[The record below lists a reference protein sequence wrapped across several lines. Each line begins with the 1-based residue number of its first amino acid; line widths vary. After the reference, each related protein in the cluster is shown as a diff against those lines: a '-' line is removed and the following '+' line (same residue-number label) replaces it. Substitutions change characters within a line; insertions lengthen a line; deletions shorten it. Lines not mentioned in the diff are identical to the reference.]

1 MRAMASGRARAAAAL
16 LLTALLAGCG
26 GGGGGSAP
34 PPPPNLPVLESNQL
48 LVTVEQ
54 NPAISAI
61 APTTATVNVP
71 YVTVTLCD
79 TSGHCKSIDHVV
91 VDTGSYG
98 LRVLQSAVAGLNLP
112 ADSVV
117 TGSGTTAS
125 LGECV
130 GFLSGHMWG
139 SVTHAS
145 LQMASET
152 TAALPVQVIG
162 ASDLPAASATPCNS
176 PGPDVG
182 TLQGIGG
189 NGLLGIGPFVGDAGT
204 YYACSAGVCTALA
217 GPPSGERVVNPVA
230 SIVNTTDTNGVVL
243 QMPAVPDAGAP
254 LAYGTL
260 SFGVDTQAD
269 NATSGLAAIPLDS
282 SGYLVVTAMGT
293 AYPQSFTDSGS
304 NFYFAPFGSSI
315 PTDSQQHFIPSSLLT
330 LPITL
335 ASAGGAAYPTSLQSQ
350 MLIDNYSSMN
360 FAVNLAFNDIGAAIS
375 SGSLGV
381 DLGMPFFYGKR
392 VAYVIDRQPSALGS
406 GPLVAMD

>member
-1 MRAMASGRARAAAAL
+1 MNAMTFGRARAVAAL
-16 LLTALLAGCG
+16 LSAALLAGCG
-26 GGGGGSAP
+26 GGGGGGTPPAP
-34 PPPPNLPVLESNQL
+34 PTPPVLESNQL

-54 NPAISAI
+54 NPAIPLA
-61 APTTATVNVP
+61 TNATVNVP

-79 TSGHCKSIDHVV
+79 TAGHCKSIDHVV
-91 VDTGSYG
+91 VDTGSFG
-98 LRVLQSAVAGLNLP
+98 LRVLQSAVAGLSLP
-112 ADSVV
+112 ADTVV
-117 TGSGTTAS
+117 TGSGTAS

-139 SVTHAS
+139 SVTHAT

-152 TAALPVQVIG
+152 TASLPVQVIG
-162 ASDLPAASATPCNS
+162 ASDLPAASATPCNN

-182 TLQGIGG
+182 SLLGIGG

-217 GPPSGERVVNPVA
+217 SPPSGEQVANPVA

-269 NATSGLAAIPLDS
+269 NSTSGLAAIPLDAN
-282 SGYLVVTAMGT
+282 GYMVVTAMGT
-293 AYPQSFTDSGS
+293 PYPDSFTDSGS
-304 NFYFAPFGSSI
+304 NFYFAPLGASI
-315 PTDSQQHFIPSSLLT
+315 PTDAQQHFIPSSLLT

-335 ASAGGAAYPTSLQSQ
+335 ASAGGAAYSTSLQSQ
-350 MLIDNYSSMN
+350 MLIDNYNSMN
-360 FAVNLAFNDIGAAIS
+360 FAINLAFNDIGAATG
-375 SGSLGV
+375 SGGV

-392 VAYVIDRQPSALGS
+392 VAYVINRQPSALGS
-406 GPLVAMD
+406 GPLVALD

>member
-1 MRAMASGRARAAAAL
+1 MSAMAFGRARAAAAL
-16 LLTALLAGCG
+16 LSAALLAGCG
-26 GGGGGSAP
+26 GGGGGGGGSPLPPAP
-34 PPPPNLPVLESNQL
+34 SLQANQL

-54 NPAISAI
+54 NPAIPLA
-61 APTTATVNVP
+61 TNATVNVP

-91 VDTGSYG
+91 VDTGSFG

-112 ADSVV
+112 ADTVV
-117 TGSGTTAS
+117 TGSGTAS

-130 GFLSGHMWG
+130 TFLSGHMWG
-139 SVTHAS
+139 SVTQAS

-162 ASDLPAASATPCNS
+162 ASDLPAASATACNS

-182 TLQGIGG
+182 SLLGIGG

-217 GPPSGERVVNPVA
+217 GPPSGERVSNPVP
-230 SIVNTTDTNGVVL
+230 SIANTTDTNGVVL

-254 LAYGTL
+254 LVYGTL

-269 NATSGLAAIPLDS
+269 NATSGLAAIPLDAN
-282 SGYLVVTAMGT
+282 GYMVVTALGSPY
-293 AYPQSFTDSGS
+293 ADSFTDSGS
-304 NFYFAPFGSSI
+304 NFYFAPLGASI
-315 PTDSQQHFIPSSLLT
+315 PTDTQQHFIPSSLLT

-335 ASAGGAAYPTSLQSQ
+335 ASTATAAYPASLQSQ
-350 MLIDNYSSMN
+350 MLIDNYNTMN
-360 FAVNLAFNDIGAAIS
+360 FAVNLAFNDIGAATG
-375 SGSLGV
+375 SGGV

-392 VAYVIDRQPSALGS
+392 VAYVINRQTSALGS
-406 GPLVAMD
+406 GPLVAID